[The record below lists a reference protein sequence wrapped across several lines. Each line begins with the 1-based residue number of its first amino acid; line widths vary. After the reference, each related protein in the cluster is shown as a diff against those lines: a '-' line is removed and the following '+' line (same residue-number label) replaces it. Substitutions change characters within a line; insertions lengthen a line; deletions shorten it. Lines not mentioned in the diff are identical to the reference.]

1 MFKLRSMLVL
11 KLFSILLAGFW
22 LAVFPVAAMAAN
34 NDIAK
39 PAGNTFL
46 INNAISDAWFD
57 PATDG
62 QGFFI
67 VVWEGSSFVFLS
79 WFTYDTQR
87 PPADV
92 VAMLGEPGHRW
103 LTAQGTYSG
112 DTATLDVFVSSGGTF
127 DSATPEVTNVQ
138 DGTITITWTDCNSG
152 ILTYDIPSQSLSGE
166 ILIQRIVL
174 SNVTACESAQA
185 G

>member
-1 MFKLRSMLVL
+1 MLKLRSRIVL
-11 KLFSILLAGFW
+11 KLFSILLAVFW
-22 LAVFPVAAMAAN
+22 LLVIPIAATAAN
-34 NDIAK
+34 NDLAQ
-39 PAGNTFL
+39 PAGNAFL
-46 INNAISDAWFD
+46 INNALSDAWFD

-79 WFTYDTQR
+79 WFTYDTER
-87 PPADV
+87 PLADV
-92 VAMLGEPGHRW
+92 VALLGEPGHRW

-112 DTATLDVFVSSGGTF
+112 DTASLDVFVSSGGTF
-127 DSATPEVTNVQ
+127 DSATPEVATVQ

-166 ILIQRIVL
+166 IPIQRIVL
-174 SNVTACESAQA
+174 SNVTACEAAQA